1 MRNNIIHV
9 DIDAFYASVEEL
21 DNPRLKGYPVVVGGK
36 SENSI
41 ITTANYKA
49 REYGL
54 HSAMPIFMAKSL
66 CPDVII
72 VENRRYRYLEK
83 SREVF
88 QVLKTFS
95 NTIEQVS
102 IDEAYLDI
110 SENKEEPIYIAK
122 EIMRKVKKETGL
134 TVSVGLSYNKFLAK
148 LASDWNKPNGM
159 KIISQEDMP
168 DILLDFDISKVY
180 GIGSKSEKKFRNIGI
195 NTVSDL
201 FQLSEEFLSENFGK
215 MGYELY
221 DRIRGIDKRVVTP
234 FRERKSL
241 GVERTFKDTRDKK
254 DLFEYIDKFSK
265 ELYLDLKKKNI
276 GCNTLT
282 VKLKNSD
289 FETKTKSKTFEQ
301 AIVEYEDIKNIS
313 MDLFNEKYKN
323 EKLRLLGISASNLTD
338 LKAVQLSFI

>member
-1 MRNNIIHV
+1 
-9 DIDAFYASVEEL
+9 
-21 DNPRLKGYPVVVGGK
+21 
-36 SENSI
+36 
-41 ITTANYKA
+41 
-49 REYGL
+49 
-54 HSAMPIFMAKSL
+54 
-66 CPDVII
+66 
-72 VENRRYRYLEK
+72 
-83 SREVF
+83 
-88 QVLKTFS
+88 
-95 NTIEQVS
+95 
-102 IDEAYLDI
+102 
-110 SENKEEPIYIAK
+110 
-122 EIMRKVKKETGL
+122 
-134 TVSVGLSYNKFLAK
+134 
-148 LASDWNKPNGM
+148 
-159 KIISQEDMP
+159 MP

-313 MDLFNEKYKN
+313 MDLFNEIYKN